1 MSIRCSMELFSQIGV
16 TGLPDNFHIQQKDKL
31 FLYGNLFNFIK
42 KTIFLLKGEVNRQ
55 ASDSCLTK

>member
-1 MSIRCSMELFSQIGV
+1 MELFSQIGV